1 LECNDCYSLQRKIKK
16 EKDEKARRQLMDSLD
31 HHKKVASMAKQKY
44 YDVRA
49 KAVSN
54 LAKGDISMIIDAGGG
69 SGCSHIPRF
78 NSSEKGEPARHSM
91 LKIKSTFIKVHGIGS
106 LVVVTFPDIERQ
118 GGNLTVECIMRGI
131 KFAMMNA
138 NILKV
143 RNLYIQLDNVSS
155 NKCYTI
161 ISSMTALVSCGVCKK
176 IKIHYLVVG
185 HTHEDIDAL
194 IGIKLYIPY
203 FNIISLS
210 FNR

>member
-1 LECNDCYSLQRKIKK
+1 
-16 EKDEKARRQLMDSLD
+16 
-31 HHKKVASMAKQKY
+31 
-44 YDVRA
+44 
-49 KAVSN
+49 
-54 LAKGDISMIIDAGGG
+54 
-69 SGCSHIPRF
+69 
-78 NSSEKGEPARHSM
+78 
-91 LKIKSTFIKVHGIGS
+91 
-106 LVVVTFPDIERQ
+106 
-118 GGNLTVECIMRGI
+118 MRGI

-138 NILKV
+138 NMLKV
-143 RNLYIQLDNVSS
+143 QNLYIQLDNVSS